1 MKNQKKK
8 KIIYEAVA
16 IMFVVLFLT
25 TNIQAEQ
32 ELKQISNEKN
42 PNDTKLLSIFGIGLI
57 KYISI
62 NDETHKT
69 GMFYGDLSVKN
80 EKGENIVSP
89 YLLFIKD
96 IDSNTMYTKKT
107 LPQEL
112 TLINFTGIGHIDYT
126 YIPRG
131 GPKYTAFCLIGEA
144 EYLI

>member
-25 TNIQAEQ
+25 TNIQAEH
-32 ELKQISNEKN
+32 ELKQIGNENN
-42 PNDTKLLSIFGIGLI
+42 PDDSKQLSIFGLGII

-62 NDETHKT
+62 NDKEHKT
-69 GMFYGDLSVKN
+69 GLFFGDLLVKN

-96 IDSNTMYTKKT
+96 GDSNKFYNKKT
-107 LPQEL
+107 LPIEL

-126 YIPRG
+126 WFPRG
-131 GPKYTAFCLIGEA
+131 GPKYTTFCLFGEA